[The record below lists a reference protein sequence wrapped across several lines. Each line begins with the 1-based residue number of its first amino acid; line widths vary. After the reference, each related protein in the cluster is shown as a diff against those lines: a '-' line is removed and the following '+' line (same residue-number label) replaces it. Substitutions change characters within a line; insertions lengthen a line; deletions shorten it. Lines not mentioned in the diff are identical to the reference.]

1 MDGSYRGMAEGE
13 LEVTVP
19 VLPVPV
25 TALACRVGR
34 TGHDAAVGEEVL
46 HGGKTFDAIDLE
58 VEREG
63 DELSDTGDP
72 EQALDIGRGNELG
85 LELLLDA

>member
-1 MDGSYRGMAEGE
+1 MAECE
-13 LEVTVP
+13 LEVTVS

-25 TALACRVGR
+25 TALASRVRR
-34 TGHDAAVGEEVL
+34 TGHDATVGEEVL
-46 HGGKTFDAIDLE
+46 HGGKAFDALDLE

-72 EQALDIGRGNELG
+72 EQALDVGSGNEQG
-85 LELLLDA
+85 LELLL